1 MLVKAGRNAQFRNF
15 LSPHL
20 LQRSLDEG
28 FGAGD
33 IIKTVHEFA
42 NAIGDE
48 ASEVTL
54 YSEQSLIKFTIFIKK
69 LSNRLGRVP
78 RQDHPHSRG
87 AFRCGKPHLPGDGSV
102 SRLLRLPTGVGL
114 PPREFRTESAAR
126 YVRRR
131 RVCSRIRSIGNSSSV
146 MHLLPALNELHELF
160 AVNFFK
166 TFYRPVS
173 LGVFDSWRQTPREQ
187 LAEKWF

>member
-15 LSPHL
+15 LLPHL

-69 LSNRLGRVP
+69 LSNRLDACLDKTILIAAALFAVVSLICLVTDLCRGCFGF
-78 RQDHPHSRG
+78 RQELACLLESSRNQ
-87 AFRCGKPHLPGDGSV
+87 
-102 SRLLRLPTGVGL
+102 
-114 PPREFRTESAAR
+114 SAAR

-131 RVCSRIRSIGNSSSV
+131 RVCSRIRSIGNS
-146 MHLLPALNELHELF
+146 
-160 AVNFFK
+160 
-166 TFYRPVS
+166 RP
-173 LGVFDSWRQTPREQ
+173 
-187 LAEKWF
+187 